1 MSGSIL
7 SNIPFNS
14 EPVDDK
20 MNGRIRKTANRL
32 YSDISNKNQHKIQ
45 KAFHRVIFSFGIKPF
60 VMSQGT
66 AYQGVINKWK
76 NSGVV

>member
-14 EPVDDK
+14 DK

-32 YSDISNKNQHKIQ
+32 YSDISNKNQHMIQ
-45 KAFHRVIFSFGIKPF
+45 KAFHRVIFHS
-60 VMSQGT
+60 
-66 AYQGVINKWK
+66 A
-76 NSGVV
+76 